1 MLWALTGK
9 GDRSN
14 MTKRLRN
21 LTAILLILPLA
32 ACVQY
37 QSRPLVTDPL
47 AAPSLAVPLQDIVA
61 RDAATIDRPY
71 LKPVALDLSAPLDP
85 DGIAILAVIANP
97 DLKAQRARAGVAD
110 AQVFAAGLLP
120 DPTFSFGV
128 DHILS
133 GPDPLDNIAG
143 ALGFS
148 LGALRAQKVQ
158 RAQAVAE
165 ARQVRLDL
173 AWAEWQTACNARLQA
188 ARVLALERA
197 LANSATSA
205 DASEALLARYL
216 RAAGRGDISP
226 DQVQSSRIAALDARN
241 NFRSAQTSLAV
252 ARAELHRLLGLPPD
266 FALQLAPTPTP
277 GAVPAAERLLA
288 LALAGRADLEA
299 LRAGYDAQEATVRRA
314 ILDQFPNLDLSIN
327 GARDTGG
334 NKLLG
339 PSIAF
344 TLPLW
349 NRNRGGIARAEATR
363 EALRQ
368 EYDARLFQT
377 RSEIAAAASGLSIAR
392 QQYETLR
399 AGMPAIESFAKASRR
414 AAQRG
419 DLALA
424 TADVAEQSL
433 RDRELLLLQSEQ
445 AIAEQ
450 TIALELLVGAPQESW
465 TS

>member
-1 MLWALTGK
+1 MI
-9 GDRSN
+9 
-14 MTKRLRN
+14 KRFWPS
-21 LTAILLILPLA
+21 TLLLFLPLA
-32 ACVQY
+32 ACAHY
-37 QSRPLVTDPL
+37 EPKPLITDPL
-47 AAPSLAVPLQDIVA
+47 AASSLNAPLAAIVS
-61 RDAATIDRPY
+61 RDAIAIDRPY

-85 DGIAILAVIANP
+85 NGVAILAVIANP
-97 DLKAQRARAGVAD
+97 DLKAQRARAGVND

-148 LGALRAQKVQ
+148 LGALRTQKVQ
-158 RAQAVAE
+158 RAQAIAE

-188 ARVLALERA
+188 VRVLALEQA
-197 LANSATSA
+197 LANASTSA
-205 DASEALLARYL
+205 EASEALLARYL
-216 RAAGRGDISP
+216 KAAGRGDISP
-226 DQVQSSRIAALDARN
+226 DQVQSSRIAALDAQG
-241 NFRSAQTSLAV
+241 NFRSAQTDLAA
-252 ARAELHRLLGLPPD
+252 ARSELHRLLGLPPD
-266 FALQLAPTPTP
+266 YALHLSPAPLPTTVPDAARLFSLA
-277 GAVPAAERLLA
+277 V
-288 LALAGRADLEA
+288 AGRSDLDA
-299 LRAGYDAQEATVRRA
+299 LRAGYDAQEAAVRRA
-314 ILDQFPNLDLSIN
+314 ILDQFPNLDLTIN

-349 NRNRGGIARAEATR
+349 NRNRGGIAVAEATR
-363 EALRQ
+363 EALRE

-377 RSEIAAAASGLSIAR
+377 RAEIAAAVSGLAIAR
-392 QQYETLR
+392 RQYETLR
-399 AGMPAIESFAKASRR
+399 AGMPAVESFALASRR

-419 DLALA
+419 DLAIA
-424 TADVAEQSL
+424 TAEVAEQSL
-433 RDRELLLLQSEQ
+433 RDRQLLLLQSAQ

-465 TS
+465 TP

>member
-1 MLWALTGK
+1 MLWASTGK

-32 ACVQY
+32 ACAQY

-47 AAPSLAVPLQDIVA
+47 AAPSLAAPLQDIMA
-61 RDAATIDRPY
+61 RDAAMIDRPY

-85 DGIAILAVIANP
+85 NGVAILAVIANP

-120 DPTFSFGV
+120 DPTFSLGV

-188 ARVLALERA
+188 VRVLALERA
-197 LANSATSA
+197 LANATTSA

-216 RAAGRGDISP
+216 KAAGRGDISP

-241 NFRSAQTSLAV
+241 NFRSAQTGLAA
-252 ARAELHRLLGLPPD
+252 ARAELHRLL
-266 FALQLAPTPTP
+266 AP
-277 GAVPAAERLLA
+277 VSAECRLSWV
-288 LALAGRADLEA
+288 RA
-299 LRAGYDAQEATVRRA
+299 
-314 ILDQFPNLDLSIN
+314 
-327 GARDTGG
+327 
-334 NKLLG
+334 
-339 PSIAF
+339 
-344 TLPLW
+344 
-349 NRNRGGIARAEATR
+349 
-363 EALRQ
+363 
-368 EYDARLFQT
+368 
-377 RSEIAAAASGLSIAR
+377 
-392 QQYETLR
+392 
-399 AGMPAIESFAKASRR
+399 
-414 AAQRG
+414 
-419 DLALA
+419 
-424 TADVAEQSL
+424 
-433 RDRELLLLQSEQ
+433 
-445 AIAEQ
+445 
-450 TIALELLVGAPQESW
+450 
-465 TS
+465 